1 MQSSERQKEI
11 VAAVFN
17 LISDQGIQELT
28 MKKIAQ
34 AVGVSE
40 PAIYR
45 HFQSK
50 SDILSAVVDE
60 MIAHRNTTFAR
71 VSGNSA
77 ATTLASFF
85 TVQAMLFE
93 DMPALTI
100 MLFPEDLF
108 RNDVVL
114 LGRIMD
120 MMKETLGQIG
130 KLLQAGIDEG
140 AFKADLDRNAAA
152 LMLVGGFRLLVSS
165 WRLQPD
171 SGRLKEKTRRFVE
184 GVWPLISREALTVS

>member
-17 LISDQGIQELT
+17 LISDHGIQELT
-28 MKKIAQ
+28 IKKIAQ
-34 AVGVSE
+34 SVGVSE

-50 SDILSAVVDE
+50 SDILAAVVDE

-77 ATTLASFF
+77 STTLASFF

-108 RNDVVL
+108 RNDSVL
-114 LGRIMD
+114 LARILG
-120 MMKETLGQIG
+120 MMKETLDRIHA
-130 KLLQAGIDEG
+130 LLQAGIDEG
-140 AFKADLDRNAAA
+140 AFRPDMDRNAVA
-152 LMLVGGFRLLVSS
+152 LMLMGGFRLLMSS
-165 WRLQPD
+165 WRLDPTV
-171 SGRLKEKTRRFVE
+171 GRLKEKTRRFVD
-184 GVWPLISREALTVS
+184 GVWPLISR

>member
-1 MQSSERQKEI
+1 MLFRS
-11 VAAVFN
+11 AAVFN

-28 MKKIAQ
+28 IKKIAQ
-34 AVGVSE
+34 VVGVSE

-50 SDILSAVVDE
+50 SDILAAVVDE

-71 VSGNSA
+71 VSGTSA

-108 RNDVVL
+108 RNDAVL

-120 MMKETLGQIG
+120 MMKGTLGRIHE
-130 KLLQAGIDEG
+130 LLKAGMDEG
-140 AFKADLDRNAAA
+140 SFRPDLDRNAVA
-152 LMLVGGFRLLVSS
+152 LMLVGGFRLLVST

-171 SGRLKEKTRRFVE
+171 SGRLKEKTRCFVE
-184 GVWPLISREALTVS
+184 GVWPLISREALTVC

>member
-28 MKKIAQ
+28 IKKIAQ
-34 AVGVSE
+34 VVGVSE

-50 SDILSAVVDE
+50 SDILAAVVDE

-108 RNDVVL
+108 RNDEVL

-120 MMKETLGQIG
+120 MMKETLGRIHG
-130 KLLQAGIDEG
+130 LIQAGIDEG
-140 AFKADLDRNAAA
+140 AFRPDLDRDAVA

-171 SGRLKEKTRRFVE
+171 SGRLKEKTRRFID
-184 GVWPLISREALTVS
+184 GVWPLISR

>member
-17 LISDQGIQELT
+17 LISDHGIQELT
-28 MKKIAQ
+28 IKKIAQ

-50 SDILSAVVDE
+50 SDILAAVVDQ
-60 MIAHRNTTFAR
+60 MVAHRNTTFAR
-71 VSGNSA
+71 VGGNSA

-93 DMPALTI
+93 DMPPLTI

-108 RNDVVL
+108 RNDPVL
-114 LGRIMD
+114 LARIMD
-120 MMKETLGQIG
+120 MMKETLGRIHG
-130 KLLQAGIDEG
+130 LLQAGINEG
-140 AFKADLDRNAAA
+140 AFRPDLDRDAVT

-165 WRLQPD
+165 WRLEPA
-171 SGRLKEKTRRFVE
+171 SGRLKEKTRRFIE
-184 GVWPLISREALTVS
+184 GVWPLISR

>member
-28 MKKIAQ
+28 IKKIAQ
-34 AVGVSE
+34 VVGVSE

-45 HFQSK
+45 HFASK
-50 SDILSAVVDE
+50 SDILAAVVDE

-71 VSGNSA
+71 VRGNSA

-85 TVQAMLFE
+85 TVQAKLFE
-93 DMPALTI
+93 DMPPLTI

-108 RNDVVL
+108 RNDAVL

-120 MMKETLGQIG
+120 MMKETLGQI
-130 KLLQAGIDEG
+130 KQLLQAGIDEG
-140 AFKADLDRNAAA
+140 AFKPDLDRDAAA

-165 WRLQPD
+165 WRLQPE
-171 SGRLKEKTRRFVE
+171 SGQLKERTRRFVD
-184 GVWPLISREALTVS
+184 GVWPLLAKG

>member
-28 MKKIAQ
+28 IKKIAQ

-50 SDILSAVVDE
+50 SDILAAVVDE
-60 MIAHRNTTFAR
+60 MIAHRTTTFLR

-93 DMPALTI
+93 DMPPLTI

-108 RNDVVL
+108 RNDAVL

-120 MMKETLGQIG
+120 MMKETLGRIHG
-130 KLLQAGIDEG
+130 LLQTGMDEG
-140 AFKADLDRNAAA
+140 AFRPDLDRDAAA

-171 SGRLKEKTRRFVE
+171 SGRLKEKTRRFID
-184 GVWPLISREALTVS
+184 GVWPLISR

>member
-1 MQSSERQKEI
+1 MQSSERQKDI

-28 MKKIAQ
+28 IKKIAQ
-34 AVGVSE
+34 AIGVSE

-50 SDILSAVVDE
+50 SDILAAVVDE
-60 MIAHRNTTFAR
+60 MIAHRNTTFLR
-71 VSGNSA
+71 VSGTSA
-77 ATTLASFF
+77 STTLASFF

-108 RNDVVL
+108 RNDAVL

-120 MMKETLGQIG
+120 MMKETLGRIHG
-130 KLLQAGIDEG
+130 LIQAGVDEG
-140 AFKADLDRNAAA
+140 AFRPDLDREAVA

-165 WRLQPD
+165 WRLQPE
-171 SGRLKEKTRRFVE
+171 SGRLKEKTRRFID
-184 GVWPLISREALTVS
+184 GVWPLISR

>member
-28 MKKIAQ
+28 IKKIAQ

-45 HFQSK
+45 HFESK
-50 SDILSAVVDE
+50 SDILAAVVDE

-71 VSGNSA
+71 ISGNSA

-85 TVQAMLFE
+85 TVQSILFE
-93 DMPALTI
+93 DLPALTI

-108 RNDVVL
+108 RNDTVL
-114 LGRIMD
+114 LTRIMDTMKDTLGRIR
-120 MMKETLGQIG
+120 E
-130 KLLQAGIDEG
+130 LLQAGIDEG
-140 AFKADLDRNAAA
+140 SFRPDLDRDAVA

-165 WRLQPD
+165 WRLDPA
-171 SGRLKEKTRRFVE
+171 SGRLKEKTRRFID
-184 GVWPLISREALTVS
+184 GVWPLISR